1 MRLSLGDG
9 GWVYLGEESG
19 ENGLSFRRRYSE
31 GGDTIFVFSVE
42 EPGDYVVRFQRQ
54 DLERGVFREERVAVD
69 ARPEPATADGGERAE
84 GTETPSP
91 GQSEAA
97 QVAEVLEEA
106 PEEPVPSADLDEAYA
121 LLEEGRREAALE
133 AFLQSYLAGDPEVHD
148 LIARL
153 AYELGRWETA
163 GSHWSRNLDA
173 DEPFARNARLGLFRT
188 ALETDDAD
196 TAWELFGQ
204 LEEDGRPG
212 PARPADPANPATT
225 TDLAGAGTAGPA
237 SPTEVTPPA
246 EAAAP
251 EITEAELLRLGN
263 LLLESADPSRAVGP
277 LEAYMDAGGT
287 PDDPAELYYRL
298 GRLHEDRRDA
308 RAAMEYYRRVV
319 DEFPLSRH
327 WQPAEERI
335 QYLRRHFFD
344 IR

>member
-19 ENGLSFRRRYSE
+19 EDGLSFRRRYSE

-54 DLERGVFREERVAVD
+54 DLDRGVFREERVAVD
-69 ARPEPATADGGERAE
+69 ARPEPASAAGAERPD

-91 GQSEAA
+91 GQSEVAR
-97 QVAEVLEEA
+97 VAEVVEEA
-106 PEEPVPSADLDEAYA
+106 PEEPVPSAD
-121 LLEEGRREAALE
+121 
-133 AFLQSYLAGDPEVHD
+133 
-148 LIARL
+148 
-153 AYELGRWETA
+153 
-163 GSHWSRNLDA
+163 A
-173 DEPFARNARLGLFRT
+173 DEPFSRNARLGLFRT

-196 TAWELFGQ
+196 TAWELFRQ
-204 LEEDGRPG
+204 LEEEVRPG
-212 PARPADPANPATT
+212 TAGPANPATT
-225 TDLAGAGTAGPA
+225 TGPA
-237 SPTEVTPPA
+237 DPGTDGI
-246 EAAAP
+246 AAS
-251 EITEAELLRLGN
+251 EITEEELLRLGN
-263 LLLESADPSRAVGP
+263 LLLESTDPSRALGP

-327 WQPAEERI
+327 WQPAEERV